1 MQRHITSVPLLTYL
15 TFLTTLTLLTFT
27 TASAQQTNEQTIR
40 AILNRQTT
48 EWNKGNIEGFMKGYW
63 NSDSLLFVGKSGPK
77 YGYRTTLENY
87 RKSYP
92 DTTVMG
98 KLQFTILKVEALSS
112 DCYFVL
118 GKWQLARSIGDVGG
132 HYTLIFR
139 KIRGEWVIV
148 SDHSS

>member
-1 MQRHITSVPLLTYL
+1 MRSRLTVV
-15 TFLTTLTLLTFT
+15 TLFT
-27 TASAQQTNEQTIR
+27 CFVLVTASAQNKDAQTIR
-40 AILNRQTT
+40 AILNRQTI

-63 NSDSLLFVGKSGPK
+63 NSDSLLFVGKNGPK
-77 YGYRTTLENY
+77 YGYRTTLDNY

-98 KLQFTILKVEALSS
+98 KLQFTILKVEALSPN
-112 DCYFVL
+112 CYFVL
-118 GKWQLARSIGDVGG
+118 GKWQLTRTIGDVSG

-148 SDHSS
+148 ADHSS